1 MIVLALFRKDEV
13 VSSLTEAGRKC
24 ARPVQIYLIGGGAMA
39 LRGEKDAT
47 KDVDLILGSEDD
59 AETLVKAFIGLGY
72 RLHPSLPLDCA
83 ALTDAIVLER
93 GDGLR
98 IDVFVAKVCNG
109 LALSENMV
117 ERSDF
122 FGRLCAIELHI
133 CSREDIFLLKSVTER
148 SRDLDDMY
156 ILYKKGLDRDLIF
169 RECTD
174 QNRMVTPP
182 NEKIWESFLLVK
194 IEEMERRFGIG
205 IPWKRELRS
214 RQNIELATRYM
225 LPAIARGNGTVK
237 KIATALN
244 LSERIVCHHI
254 SELERDGLI
263 QVERGSKPHR
273 INIRS
278 EQDSGTCLFQFP
290 SQCCAHAVEHVEGG
304 VGPS

>member
-1 MIVLALFRKDEV
+1 
-13 VSSLTEAGRKC
+13 
-24 ARPVQIYLIGGGAMA
+24 
-39 LRGEKDAT
+39 
-47 KDVDLILGSEDD
+47 
-59 AETLVKAFIGLGY
+59 
-72 RLHPSLPLDCA
+72 
-83 ALTDAIVLER
+83 
-93 GDGLR
+93 
-98 IDVFVAKVCNG
+98 
-109 LALSENMV
+109 
-117 ERSDF
+117 
-122 FGRLCAIELHI
+122 
-133 CSREDIFLLKSVTER
+133 
-148 SRDLDDMY
+148 
-156 ILYKKGLDRDLIF
+156 
-169 RECTD
+169 
-174 QNRMVTPP
+174 MVTPP

-214 RQNIELATRYM
+214 RQNRELATRYM